1 MIREY
6 FKHQGF
12 FWTALSHIF
21 SILKWSRTSFS
32 CYGSFSTAVS
42 HASWALGWPGVI
54 NLRGCIALI
63 LILRFLKRSGT
74 SNSSHGAFSIASL
87 HISWVLRLSGTSY
100 SSHGWMRTAIS
111 WVFKSSGTSVKKLG
125 LMCTNQFHGTC
136 FETSHSFYSHPK
148 VQARV
153 RFYGL
158 PKGILFMLHFH
169 NPHPQVQRQNLRCW
183 LYAKQLKQAQDNHQT
198 YTQKDKLS

>member
-100 SSHGWMRTAIS
+100 SSHGWMRTAS
-111 WVFKSSGTSVKKLG
+111 LTFLGSLSHQGQVLKSLVLCA
-125 LMCTNQFHGTC
+125 LTNSMVH
-136 FETSHSFYSHPK
+136 
-148 VQARV
+148 V
-153 RFYGL
+153 
-158 PKGILFMLHFH
+158 
-169 NPHPQVQRQNLRCW
+169 
-183 LYAKQLKQAQDNHQT
+183 LKQVTHFIHILRSRRGLDFMDYRKVFYLCFTFITLILRFNAKIYVVGCIRSN
-198 YTQKDKLS
+198 

>member
-1 MIREY
+1 MNGPFTHFLHLEVITDIFQLLWVFFNGCFTCLLGLRMAWSN
-6 FKHQGF
+6 KSQGMYSPYTHSQIPKTIWYIEQQPWRF
-12 FWTALSHIF
+12 FNCLIAHF
-21 SILKWSRTSFS
+21 
-32 CYGSFSTAVS
+32 
-42 HASWALGWPGVI
+42 LGFEVI
-54 NLRGCIALI
+54 GNIVQQPWMNAHCLI
-63 LILRFLKRSGT
+63 D
-74 SNSSHGAFSIASL
+74 
-87 HISWVLRLSGTSY
+87 
-100 SSHGWMRTAIS
+100 IS

-169 NPHPQVQRQNLRCW
+169 NPHPQVHRQNLRCW